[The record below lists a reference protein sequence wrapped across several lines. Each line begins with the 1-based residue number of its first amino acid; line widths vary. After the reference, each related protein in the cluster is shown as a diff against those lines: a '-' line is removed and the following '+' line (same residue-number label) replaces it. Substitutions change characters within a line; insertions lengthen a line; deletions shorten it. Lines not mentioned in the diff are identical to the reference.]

1 VATEQENLGIIVYT
15 PTLVVGDS
23 RPLAAVRGMERALT
37 GLRLEWEVLAGGI
50 PSALPQ
56 RDAWIAE
63 AVARGKLPLLCNGD
77 ESYPVSI
84 FGFERPAGISPGRQ
98 PLFELHAELPLDA
111 AVIAAAMD
119 MLEAISEEAR
129 AFWGHATPITAGVE
143 IAHQTVDPVHKPG
156 VPPRGLPALKLSE
169 DIRSPEIPRYLG
181 WLNYWSAATAATLGF
196 PDPSRDADLLSRAR
210 RTASGGWVVQLTEA
224 PLHLDTPGH
233 LDTLQR
239 TYERFPQIG
248 GRSSP

>member
-1 VATEQENLGIIVYT
+1 MPTEQENLGIILYA
-15 PTLVVGDS
+15 PALVGNDG
-23 RPLAAVRGMERALT
+23 RPLAAVRAMERTLP
-37 GLRLEWEVLAGGI
+37 GLYLGWKVSNNGRPIEVPRREAWLSERTPDGGF
-50 PSALPQ
+50 
-56 RDAWIAE
+56 
-63 AVARGKLPLLCNGD
+63 PLVCNGD
-77 ESYPVSI
+77 ESYPVMIS
-84 FGFERPAGISPGRQ
+84 GWERPAGISPGGQ
-98 PLFELHAELPLDA
+98 PLFEIHAELPLDA
-111 AVIAAAMD
+111 AVIAAATD
-119 MLEAISEEAR
+119 MLEALAEEAR

-143 IAHQTVDPVHKPG
+143 IAHQTVDPVYKPG

-224 PLHLDTPGH
+224 PLHLDSPGH